1 MKRQVH
7 SSVRWRIVLIYF
19 MLVFIAMTI
28 VSVFLIDRIE
38 SYQMSSLRDNITNTV
53 RGSNLLSFLE
63 SFDPLKDHSGEIQ
76 QALDDSW
83 TSGFTQELS
92 VVDQRLD
99 IIASTNTSLLGKS
112 AAELFDPDI
121 IVSCLMTGENGE
133 SDGSAQGI
141 PVKNLCY
148 AVEGAERVKGVVYVR
163 ADLSSINTFLS
174 QARLIFVEATALA
187 LAVTVLLG
195 FTLARSIT
203 VPINDVTDKVQIM
216 SQGDFD
222 IRVPVKSDDEIG
234 QLAEMFNM
242 LAGRLGATISEINN
256 EKNKLGTILRYMA
269 DGLVA
274 IDLSGSLLHA
284 NPAART
290 ILGLDQEA
298 DLEGADYEEIM
309 GHLDEKL
316 SLDRIKE
323 GCDSGGGQTVYRK
336 GSETYVIRFD
346 RFKDE
351 NGKDVGIILVI
362 QDITER
368 QKLEDMQTDFVA
380 NVSHELKTPL
390 TNIKSYTETLLD
402 GAMDDRDTAMSF
414 LQIVDKEADRMNR
427 LVKDLLQLSRLD
439 HQQEPI
445 FLREGNIVLLVN
457 MVLMKVEMTAKQ
469 KGLTIRPLYDEEGDI
484 RVNLDKDRMEQV
496 VMNIITNA
504 IKYTN
509 EGGHIDVDIR
519 QDKDQV
525 RVSVQDD
532 GIGIP
537 PESLPRIFERFY
549 RVDKARSRA
558 MGGTGLGLAIT
569 KEIVDSHGGS
579 LEAESKPGEGTKI
592 TIVLP
597 VIIRRGVRDIE

>member
-1 MKRQVH
+1 MKRH

-28 VSVFLIDRIE
+28 VSVFLIDRIQ
-38 SYQMSSLRDNITNTV
+38 SYQMGSLRDNITRTV
-53 RGSNLLSFLE
+53 SGSNLLSFLE
-63 SFDPLKDHSGEIQ
+63 SFESLKDHAPEIQ

-92 VVDQRLD
+92 VVDERLD

-112 AAELFDPDI
+112 AAELFDSDI
-121 IVSCLMTGENGE
+121 IVASLMTGESGE
-133 SDGSAQGI
+133 SDGSAGGI
-141 PVKNLCY
+141 AVKNLCY
-148 AVEGAERVKGVVYVR
+148 AVKGEEGVKGVVYVR
-163 ADLSSINTFLS
+163 ADLSSINSFLG
-174 QARLIFVEATALA
+174 QAKMIFVEGTLLA
-187 LAVTVLLG
+187 LVITVLLG
-195 FTLARSIT
+195 FALARSIT
-203 VPINDVTDKVQIM
+203 VPINDVTDKVEIM
-216 SQGDFD
+216 SQGDFG
-222 IRVPVKSDDEIG
+222 IRAPVKSDDEIG

-242 LAGRLGATISEINN
+242 MAERLGETISEINN

-274 IDLSGSLLHA
+274 IDLAGNIIHA
-284 NPAART
+284 NPAARS
-290 ILGLDQEA
+290 ILGIAQEA
-298 DLEGADYEEIM
+298 DLSASSYEEIM
-309 GHLDEKL
+309 GGLDEKL
-316 SLDRIKE
+316 SLTRIKE
-323 GCDSGGGQTVYRK
+323 GCDSGGGQTVYRREN
-336 GSETYVIRFD
+336 ETYVIRFD

-351 NGKDVGIILVI
+351 NGRDVGIILVI

-402 GAMDDRDTAMSF
+402 GALDDKDTAVSF

-469 KGLTIRPLYDEEGDI
+469 KDLTINALYDEEGDI

-496 VMNIITNA
+496 VMNIMSNA

-509 EGGHIDVDIR
+509 EGGHIDVDIV
-519 QDKDQV
+519 QEKDRV
-525 RVSVQDD
+525 RVSVQDS

-569 KEIVDSHGGS
+569 KEIVDSHGGTI
-579 LEAESKPGEGTKI
+579 EAESRVGEGTKI
-592 TIVLP
+592 SIVLP
-597 VIIRRGVRDIE
+597 VVIRRGVRDIE

>member
-1 MKRQVH
+1 MKRH
-7 SSVRWRIVLIYF
+7 SSVRWRLVLIYF

-28 VSVFLIDRIE
+28 ISVFLIDRIE
-38 SYQMSSLRDNITNTV
+38 RYQMGSLRDNITNTV
-53 RGSNLLSFLE
+53 SGSNLLSFLE
-63 SFDPLKDHSGEIQ
+63 SFESLPGHADEIQ

-92 VVDQRLD
+92 VVDERLN
-99 IIASTNTSLLGKS
+99 IVASTNTSLLGKS
-112 AAELFDPDI
+112 AADIFDSDI
-121 IVSCLMTGENGE
+121 IVTCLMTGENGE
-133 SDGSAQGI
+133 SDGSSQGI
-141 PVKNLCY
+141 AVKNLCY
-148 AVEGAERVKGVVYVR
+148 AVGSSGNVRGVVYVR
-163 ADLSSINTFLS
+163 ADLSSINSFLG
-174 QARLIFVEATALA
+174 QAKMIFVEATLLA

-195 FTLARSIT
+195 FALARSIT
-203 VPINDVTDKVQIM
+203 VPINDVTDKVEIM
-216 SQGDFD
+216 SKGDFS
-222 IRVPVKSDDEIG
+222 IQVPVKSDDEIG

-242 LAGRLGATISEINN
+242 LAGRLGDTISEINN
-256 EKNKLGTILRYMA
+256 EKNKLGTILQYMA

-274 IDLSGSLLHA
+274 IDLSGGILHA
-284 NPAART
+284 NPAARS
-290 ILGLDQEA
+290 ILGIDQDA
-298 DLEGADYEEIM
+298 DLSGSSYDSIM
-309 GHLDEKL
+309 GSLDEKL
-316 SLDRIKE
+316 SLTRIKE
-323 GCDSGGGQTVYRK
+323 GCDSGGGETVYRK
-336 GSETYVIRFD
+336 GNETYVIRFD

-402 GAMDDRDTAMSF
+402 GAIDEKDTALSF

-469 KGLTIRPLYDEEGDI
+469 KGLSVTALYDPEADI

-496 VMNIITNA
+496 LMNIMSNA

-509 EGGHIDVDIR
+509 EGGTIDVDIV
-519 QDKDQV
+519 QDKDRV
-525 RVSVQDD
+525 RISVKDS

-537 PESLPRIFERFY
+537 PEALPRIFERFY

-569 KEIVDSHGGS
+569 KEIVDSHGGAI
-579 LEAESKPGEGTKI
+579 EAESAVGVGTKI

-597 VIIRRGVRDIE
+597 VVIRRGIRDIE

>member
-148 AVEGAERVKGVVYVR
+148 AVEGAEGVKGVVYVR

-234 QLAEMFNM
+234 QLA
-242 LAGRLGATISEINN
+242 
-256 EKNKLGTILRYMA
+256 
-269 DGLVA
+269 
-274 IDLSGSLLHA
+274 
-284 NPAART
+284 
-290 ILGLDQEA
+290 
-298 DLEGADYEEIM
+298 
-309 GHLDEKL
+309 
-316 SLDRIKE
+316 
-323 GCDSGGGQTVYRK
+323 
-336 GSETYVIRFD
+336 
-346 RFKDE
+346 
-351 NGKDVGIILVI
+351 
-362 QDITER
+362 
-368 QKLEDMQTDFVA
+368 
-380 NVSHELKTPL
+380 
-390 TNIKSYTETLLD
+390 
-402 GAMDDRDTAMSF
+402 
-414 LQIVDKEADRMNR
+414 
-427 LVKDLLQLSRLD
+427 
-439 HQQEPI
+439 
-445 FLREGNIVLLVN
+445 
-457 MVLMKVEMTAKQ
+457 
-469 KGLTIRPLYDEEGDI
+469 
-484 RVNLDKDRMEQV
+484 
-496 VMNIITNA
+496 
-504 IKYTN
+504 
-509 EGGHIDVDIR
+509 
-519 QDKDQV
+519 
-525 RVSVQDD
+525 
-532 GIGIP
+532 
-537 PESLPRIFERFY
+537 
-549 RVDKARSRA
+549 
-558 MGGTGLGLAIT
+558 
-569 KEIVDSHGGS
+569 
-579 LEAESKPGEGTKI
+579 
-592 TIVLP
+592 
-597 VIIRRGVRDIE
+597 